1 MVRNIIHLIHS
12 VLCHFWASKMRQN
25 IFDRIEF
32 HEAPVARRPV
42 IELLEVDEFHGG
54 NCGVAE

>member
-1 MVRNIIHLIHS
+1 MVRNIIHS

-25 IFDRIEF
+25 IFDRIEL

-42 IELLEVDEFHGG
+42 IELLEVCDEFHGG